1 MARLGFLL
9 NKRFEHQILA
19 LMLATLHLALWWDF
33 GSALS
38 RSIILAHLGLFLMW
52 QPLWRREQRLNWQ
65 GSVVFVIATL
75 AFIIWMN
82 WGLMTFWLLMLT
94 AIVGGRVTARR
105 GSRYAYLMT
114 LMFLVSEILITCIPS
129 LITLQFERTEAWR
142 LLGYGLFVVPLVLF
156 FVPDPIESVDME
168 KSVDFLYGLTVS
180 LLTCILAM
188 GSLLSMYVTGAHY
201 PVAVIQTILAI
212 ALFLLAIS
220 WLWTPLAGFSGL
232 GQHWERYLQN
242 IGTPFELWLG
252 RLADLA
258 LGQQT
263 PDAFLEAAIAQ
274 LTELPWVAGTTWT
287 SRESQGSTGKTTAS
301 LFHFV
306 DEDLKITVYAQR
318 SVGAAL
324 RLHGQLLLQLVAHLY
339 RAKRREEELTRSA
352 RLQAVYETGARITHD
367 IKNLL
372 QSLQTTTA
380 AMRTGKAGDEAEL
393 RELMARQL
401 PHVSQRLQLAL
412 DKLQA
417 PEKEAMETGPVSQ
430 WWESLKSRNIDA
442 GIQFE
447 SQLRTDPIVPLDLFD
462 SVAENLLDN
471 ARSKRLSE
479 PHIRISVHLEAKN
492 GAASLRVCDDGSHID
507 SDIARNLFRSPVDSR
522 NGLGIGLYQ
531 AARQAQ
537 QWGYELTLTANSM
550 KNVTFDLKPT
560 RQGGNGATTRS

>member
-1 MARLGFLL
+1 MAPLGFLL

-19 LMLATLHLALWWDF
+19 LMLASLHLALWWDF
-33 GSALS
+33 GSPLS
-38 RSIILAHLGLFLMW
+38 RSLILAHLGLFLMW

-114 LMFLVSEILITCIPS
+114 LMFLVSEILIVCIPS
-129 LITLQFERTEAWR
+129 LITLQFVRNEAWR
-142 LLGYGLFVVPLVLF
+142 LLGYGLFAVPSLLF
-156 FVPDPIESVDME
+156 FVPDPKETVDTE

-252 RLADLA
+252 RLANLA
-258 LGQQT
+258 LVKQT
-263 PDAFLEAAIAQ
+263 PDSFLESAIAQ
-274 LTELPWVAGTTWT
+274 LAELAWVAGAAWT
-287 SRESQGSTGKTTAS
+287 SEQCQGSTGKTTPL

-306 DEDLKITVYAQR
+306 DEDLKITVYAHR

-324 RLHGQLLLQLVAHLY
+324 RLHAQLLLQLVAHFY
-339 RAKRREEELTRSA
+339 RAKQREEELTRSA

-380 AMRTGKAGDEAEL
+380 AMRAGTAGDEAEL

-417 PEKEAMETGPVSQ
+417 PEKEAMETGPVSK
-430 WWESLKSRNIDA
+430 WWESLKSRNIGS

-447 SQLRTDPIVPLDLFD
+447 SQLGTDPIVPLDLFD

-479 PHIRISVHLEAKN
+479 PDIHIRVHLEAQN
-492 GAASLRVCDDGSHID
+492 GAAHLQVCDDGSHID
-507 SDIARNLFRSPVDSR
+507 TDIAQKLFKSPVSSR
-522 NGLGIGLYQ
+522 DGLGIGLYQ
-531 AARQAQ
+531 AARQAH
-537 QWGYELTLTANSM
+537 QWGYELTLTANSL
-550 KNVTFDLKPT
+550 KNVAFDLKPI
-560 RQGGNGATTRS
+560 

>member
-1 MARLGFLL
+1 MARLEFLL
-9 NKRFEHQILA
+9 HKRFEHQILA

-33 GSALS
+33 GSPLS
-38 RSIILAHLGLFLMW
+38 RSLILAHLGLFLMW

-65 GSVVFVIATL
+65 SSIVFVAATL

-129 LITLQFERTEAWR
+129 LISLQFVRNEAWR
-142 LLGYGLFVVPLVLF
+142 LLGYGLFVVPSVLF
-156 FVPDPIESVDME
+156 FVPDPEEPVDTE

-252 RLADLA
+252 RLAELA

-263 PDAFLEAAIAQ
+263 PDAFLESALAQ
-274 LTELPWVAGTTWT
+274 LAELPWVAGAAWT
-287 SRESQGSTGKTTAS
+287 SPECQGNTGKTTPS

-306 DEDLKITVYAQR
+306 DEDLKITVYAPR
-318 SVGAAL
+318 GMGAAL
-324 RLHGQLLLQLVAHLY
+324 RLHGQLLLQLVAHFY
-339 RAKRREEELTRSA
+339 RAKRHEEALTRSA

-380 AMRTGKAGDEAEL
+380 AMRTGKADDEGEL

-412 DKLQA
+412 DKLQS
-417 PEKEAMETGPVSQ
+417 PEKEAMETGPVSK
-430 WWESLKSRNIDA
+430 WWESLKSRNIDT
-442 GIQFE
+442 GIRFE
-447 SQLRTDPIVPLDLFD
+447 SQLGTDPVVPLDLFE
-462 SVAENLLDN
+462 SVAENLLEN

-479 PHIRISVHLEAKN
+479 PDIHISVRLEAKN

-507 SDIARNLFRSPVDSR
+507 ADIARNLFKSPVDSR

-531 AARQAQ
+531 AARQAR
-537 QWGYELTLTANSM
+537 QWGYELTLTANSG
-550 KNVTFDLKPT
+550 KNVAFDLKPL
-560 RQGGNGATTRS
+560 

>member
-1 MARLGFLL
+1 MPSLAFLI
-9 NKRFEHQILA
+9 NRRFEHQILA
-19 LMLATLHLALWWDF
+19 LMLASLHLALWWDF

-38 RSIILAHLGLFLMW
+38 RSLILAHLGLFLMW
-52 QPLWRREQRLNWQ
+52 QPLWRREQRLNWK
-65 GSVVFVIATL
+65 GSIVFILATL
-75 AFIIWMN
+75 TFIIWID
-82 WGLMTFWLLMLT
+82 WGLMTFWLLLLT

-105 GSRYAYLMT
+105 GSRYAYLLALT
-114 LMFLVSEILITCIPS
+114 FLVSEILIACIPAIIDVQS
-129 LITLQFERTEAWR
+129 LKTEAWR
-142 LLGYGLFVVPLVLF
+142 MLGYGLFIVPAVLF
-156 FVPDPIESVDME
+156 FVPDPTEPVDAS

-188 GSLLSMYVTGAHY
+188 GSLLSMYITGADY

-232 GQHWERYLQN
+232 GQMWERYLQN
-242 IGTPFELWLG
+242 IGTPFEGWLA

-258 LGQQT
+258 EGNQT
-263 PDAFLEAAIAQ
+263 PDRFLESALAQ
-274 LTELPWVAGTTWT
+274 LVELPWVTGAAWKDPDC
-287 SRESQGSTGKTTAS
+287 QGEKGPATAH

-306 DEDLKITVYAQR
+306 DDDLTITVYANR
-318 SVGAAL
+318 SIGTAL
-324 RLHGQLLLQLVAHLY
+324 RLHGQLLLQLVAHFY
-339 RAKRREEELTRSA
+339 RAKQREEELTRTA

-380 AMRTGKAGDEAEL
+380 AMQSGKAGDEAEL

-417 PEKEAMETGPVSQ
+417 PEKEAMVEGRLSE
-430 WWESLKSRNIDA
+430 WWESLQARNIGAD
-442 GIQFE
+442 IRFE
-447 SQLRTDPIVPLDLFD
+447 AKLDSDPTVPRDLFD
-462 SVAENLLDN
+462 SVAENLLEN

-479 PHIRISVHLEAKN
+479 PGITISVHLEARN
-492 GAASLRVCDDGSHID
+492 GAARLRVSDDGSCIE
-507 SDIARNLFRSPVDSR
+507 SDTARMLFKSPVNSR

-531 AARQAQ
+531 AARQAR
-537 QWGYELTLTANSM
+537 QWGYALTLTVNRPHDVA
-550 KNVTFDLKPT
+550 FDLKPV
-560 RQGGNGATTRS
+560 